1 MKWAMEYHSF
11 SMLILTSEDL
21 TILSEAVKEFLFSE
35 ADLVASSGANTE
47 DINRSNKTKNILPS
61 LKYFFPAVPKPNE
74 KPRPLTND
82 QKNQNAIFM
91 RELKKLWKK
100 SQNELNNRILE
111 YVAKGLKAAEKEKDG
126 ENDDYGSR
134 DRDRERRRESSEKER
149 RSKEVDDWGNADNDD
164 DDLFGRKKERKT
176 SAANYDPNSKLAKQ
190 LESQCLN
197 ELALK
202 RLKLWIEEDEDKK
215 VAEETEDALSK
226 LKEAKIAHEQFV
238 KKKDG

>member
-1 MKWAMEYHSF
+1 MKWAMEYHTF
-11 SMLILTSEDL
+11 SMLILTSDDL
-21 TILSEAVKEFLFSE
+21 NVLSEAVKEFLFSE
-35 ADLVASSGANTE
+35 ADLVASSGANEE
-47 DINRSNKTKNILPS
+47 DINSANKIKNILPS

-100 SQNELNNRILE
+100 SQVELGNRIIE
-111 YVAKGLKAAEKEKDG
+111 YVAKGLKAMEKEKDR
-126 ENDDYGSR
+126 DDEDDR
-134 DRDRERRRESSEKER
+134 DRDRDRRRESSEKEQK
-149 RSKEVDDWGNADNDD
+149 SKKFFLNDD
-164 DDLFGRKKERKT
+164 EDGLFTKGRKS
-176 SAANYDPNSKLAKQ
+176 SAPSASYDPNSKIAKQ
-190 LESQCLN
+190 FESQCLN

-215 VAEETEDALSK
+215 VAEENEDALSK